1 MRVLWISA
9 VIMLVDQCSKVAVL
23 NLMYR
28 GESIPLVGNWLKF
41 TFTEN
46 PGIAFGLQFGPQGL
60 MAVLSIA
67 VTMLVVWYVWQVRSG
82 YLPYRTSLALILG
95 GALGNI
101 IDRTFYG
108 VLLDYGPLFG
118 GRVVD
123 FIHVD
128 IGYVSVPS
136 FVPFFGGIAYPLFPI
151 WNVADMSIVVG
162 VVGILTF
169 QHGFHAQYE
178 RARTEAEEQGLEVE
192 NEAAAPVAAS
202 SYAPAPHDSPSASSK
217 ERPA

>member
-9 VIMLVDQCSKVAVL
+9 VIVLVDQCSKVAVL

-28 GESIPLVGNWLKF
+28 SESIPLVGNWLKF

-46 PGIAFGLQFGPQGL
+46 PGIAFGLQFGPRGL

-67 VTMLVVWYVWQVRSG
+67 VTALVVWYIWQVRRA
-82 YLPYRTSLALILG
+82 YVPYRASLALILG

-128 IGYVSVPS
+128 IGYVSVPA
-136 FVPFFGGIAYPLFPI
+136 FVPFLGGVAYPLFPI
-151 WNVADMSIVVG
+151 WNVADMFIVAG
-162 VVGILTF
+162 VVGILVF
-169 QHGFHAQYE
+169 QHGFHAQY
-178 RARTEAEEQGLEVE
+178 ASAHAEEEEQKRGAESETAVSV
-192 NEAAAPVAAS
+192 AAA
-202 SYAPAPHDSPSASSK
+202 SYAPAPQESPPASSE

>member
-1 MRVLWISA
+1 MRVFWISA
-9 VIMLVDQCSKVAVL
+9 VIVLVDQCTKVAVL

-28 GESIPLVGNWLKF
+28 GESIPLIGDWLKF

-60 MAVLSIA
+60 MAVLSVA
-67 VTMLVVWYVWQVRSG
+67 VTMLVVWYMWQVRRG
-82 YLPYRTSLALILG
+82 YGPYRASLALILG

-118 GRVVD
+118 GHVVD

-128 IGYVSVPS
+128 IGYVSVPA
-136 FVPFFGGIAYPLFPI
+136 FIPFLGGVAYPLFPI

-162 VVGILTF
+162 VVGILVF
-169 QHGFHAQYE
+169 QHGFHAQY
-178 RARTEAEEQGLEVE
+178 ASTHAEAEERMQGAGK
-192 NEAAAPVAAS
+192 EAAAPVAAS
-202 SYAPAPHDSPSASSK
+202 SYAPAPHDPPPASSE